1 MYDQNSYPNDYQN
14 HNNTNTGYTSA
25 NSGYSSYQNTNT
37 GSYQYGNTY
46 PNDYSHMNQ
55 KKPKEK
61 KTNGGSG
68 YFKKALAAVSLGL
81 LFGLFAGLGL
91 FVVETVTRT

>member
-14 HNNTNTGYTSA
+14 HNNTNTAYTP
-25 NSGYSSYQNTNT
+25 YQNHTNNTNT

-46 PNDYSHMNQ
+46 PNDYSHMDQ

-61 KTNGGSG
+61 KTHCGGG
-68 YFKKALAAVSLGL
+68 G
-81 LFGLFAGLGL
+81 
-91 FVVETVTRT
+91 R